1 MKTASRRYLFLKVSE
16 FRDFLL
22 ETDANV
28 LETDAFLLGNWALDA
43 VFRGSE
49 LVAGVCELKYVLFRW
64 NKCDGTDAG
73 AWWAREEF
81 FISLWPTSAHP
92 CPPLGA
98 GTCRPPPGH
107 GSAHR

>member
-28 LETDAFLLGNWALDA
+28 LEPDAFLLGNWALDA

-49 LVAGVCELKYVLFRW
+49 LVAGVCELKYFLSRW

-81 FISLWPTSAHP
+81 FYFTLANFGA
-92 CPPLGA
+92 PLS
-98 GTCRPPPGH
+98 PPG
-107 GSAHR
+107 GGDLPAPARAR